1 MMEPAA
7 LVLVLY
13 NAQILV
19 IVSVAALASALCRI
33 SSPAMR
39 LKYWRVVGL
48 LCLSLPVLQTVRPK
62 PHAASIVFGPAT
74 LLGIESVPYA
84 PVLMTA
90 SAYIFWIWFAGAVGR
105 VGWLLLGACRLRH
118 LRRRSIPAILGA
130 DIEALRVQ
138 APRAVLRWSR
148 DLAQPV
154 TFGVRRPVILLPGRF
169 AELGLDA
176 QRAVLY
182 HELMHVARRDWAWIV
197 LEEAIREPFW
207 FHPCVWWLVDQVRLS
222 REQVIDELVVAR
234 TASKRAYMNAL
245 MTFADSPR
253 PAVLSATFLRRRHLK
268 SRFRQLS
275 KESHMS
281 LRRLAWTTA
290 ALLVVMSCTAI
301 GILWVLPFDIHAF
314 AMQIRLSDANQADV
328 ADSHEADV
336 SLPVVISSVR
346 PSYTPAA
353 LEARIEGEVLLSAVV
368 LTDGTVGEVTVTK
381 SLDREY
387 GLDDQAV
394 SALKQWRF
402 KPGTKKGSPVAVR
415 VDVEIKFTLK

>member
-1 MMEPAA
+1 MEPAP
-7 LVLVLY
+7 LVLLLY
-13 NAQILV
+13 SAQILV
-19 IVSVAALASALCRI
+19 IVSVAALASALCRVP
-33 SSPAMR
+33 SPAMR

-48 LCLSLPVLQTVRPK
+48 LCLSLPVLQTMRPE
-62 PHAASIVFGPAT
+62 PRAASIALGPET
-74 LLGIESVPYA
+74 LLGVERVSYA

-90 SAYIFWIWFAGAVGR
+90 SASIFWIWVAGAVAR
-105 VGWLLLGACRLRH
+105 IGWLMLGAYRLPRLRRH
-118 LRRRSIPAILGA
+118 STPAILGA

-138 APRAVLRWSR
+138 APRAELRWSW

-154 TFGVRRPVILLPGRF
+154 TFGVRRPVILLPRRF
-169 AELGLDA
+169 AELSVDA
-176 QRAVLY
+176 QRAVAY
-182 HELMHVARRDWAWIV
+182 HELVHVARRDWAWIV
-197 LEEAIREPFW
+197 LEESVRALFW
-207 FHPCVWWLVDQVRLS
+207 FHPCVWWLVEQVQLA
-222 REQVIDELVVAR
+222 REQVIDELVVAH

-245 MTFADSPR
+245 MIFADSPR
-253 PAVLSATFLRRRHLK
+253 PAVLSITFLRRRHLK

-281 LRRLAWTTA
+281 FRRMAWTTA
-290 ALLVVMSCTAI
+290 ALLVVMSCAAI
-301 GILWVLPFDIHAF
+301 GTVWALPFDIHAS
-314 AMQIRLSDANQADV
+314 AMQARGRDAKQTDV
-328 ADSHEADV
+328 AHSDDPDV
-336 SLPVVISSVR
+336 SLPVVISEVR

-381 SLDREY
+381 SLDRDY

-402 KPGTKKGSPVAVR
+402 KPGTKKGQPVAVR